1 MSKLKQWFNRHIER
15 IMFTAVLVGMVTV
28 VVAIGW
34 GLKALELMFYKWALG
49 F

>member
-1 MSKLKQWFNRHIER
+1 MSKSKQRINRYTER
-15 IMFTAVLVGMVTV
+15 FMFIAVLVIMVAA

-34 GLKALELMFYKWALG
+34 GFKALELMFYKWALG

>member
-1 MSKLKQWFNRHIER
+1 MSELKQWFNHYIEL
-15 IMFTAVLVGMVTV
+15 IKFILVLVGAVTA
-28 VVAIGW
+28 VVAVGW

>member
-1 MSKLKQWFNRHIER
+1 MSKLKQWFEKHAER
-15 IMFTAVLVGMVTV
+15 IIVVALLVGMVTV
-28 VVAIGW
+28 GVAVGW